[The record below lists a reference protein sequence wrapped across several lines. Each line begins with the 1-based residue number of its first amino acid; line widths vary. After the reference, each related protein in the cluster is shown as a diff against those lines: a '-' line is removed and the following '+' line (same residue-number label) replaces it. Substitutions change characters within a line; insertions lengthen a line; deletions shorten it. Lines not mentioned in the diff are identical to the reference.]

1 MLPVDAPFG
10 TVAVMLVS
18 LHLLAVAVVA
28 LNFTV
33 LVPCMAPKFD
43 PVMITEVATA
53 PEFGFE
59 PVIVTAGGVI
69 GGVVGVDGE
78 PAPPQPATHTK
89 ARHASPARCFNP
101 YKTFDFKDVDGHLFS
116 RAIVAEIG
124 KCNLRALQKSFAHAG
139 AVGTFVSARPVPNWT
154 TLLTK
159 RGED

>member
-10 TVAVMLVS
+10 TVAVILVS
-18 LHLLAVAVVA
+18 LHLLAVAVVS

-43 PVMITEVATA
+43 PVMITEVATG

-78 PAPPQPATHTK
+78 PAPPQPATHHK
-89 ARHASPARCFNP
+89 ARHARLTRYFNP
-101 YKTFDFKDVDGHLFS
+101 NKTLPFA
-116 RAIVAEIG
+116 R
-124 KCNLRALQKSFAHAG
+124 LRIFLQKICSDSSIKKNPGHDAKA
-139 AVGTFVSARPVPNWT
+139 
-154 TLLTK
+154 
-159 RGED
+159 

>member
-1 MLPVDAPFG
+1 MLPVDVPIG

-33 LVPCMAPKFD
+33 LVPCTAPKFV
-43 PVMITEVATA
+43 PVMITEVAMA

-69 GGVVGVDGE
+69 GGGVGVDGE
-78 PAPPQPATHTK
+78 LVKPQPATHHK

-101 YKTFDFKDVDGHLFS
+101 DKTLPLVRLPVLLRDT
-116 RAIVAEIG
+116 RARIV
-124 KCNLRALQKSFAHAG
+124 S
-139 AVGTFVSARPVPNWT
+139 
-154 TLLTK
+154 
-159 RGED
+159 